1 MKLKYKN
8 IIEKH
13 GLDILSS
20 KGMEIEKKCTQH
32 GSFSVYDH
40 SLYVTSMCIGL
51 AKKLHLKVNEKAL
64 VRGAL
69 LHDYFL
75 YDWHEPKKENRIH
88 GFTHPGKALKN
99 AEKDFK
105 LGRIERDMIRKH
117 MFPLTPKPPR
127 YKESIILCLADK
139 ICATY
144 ETAGGFKKRIVKKIR
159 RVDRNV

>member
-144 ETAGGFKKRIVKKIR
+144 ETAGGFKKRIVKKG
-159 RVDRNV
+159 VVF

>member
-1 MKLKYKN
+1 MKIKYKN

-13 GLDILSS
+13 GIDILSS
-20 KGMEIEKKCTQH
+20 KGMQIEKKCTQH
-32 GSFSVYDH
+32 GTFSVYDH
-40 SLYVTSMCIGL
+40 SVYVTSMCIGL
-51 AKKLHLKVNEKAL
+51 SKKLHIKVNEKAL

-88 GFTHPGKALKN
+88 GFTHPGIALRN
-99 AEKDFK
+99 AEKDFD
-105 LGRIERDMIRKH
+105 LGKIERDMIKKH

-127 YKESIILCLADK
+127 YRESIILCLADK

-144 ETAGGFKKRIVKKIR
+144 ETAGGFKKRFMRKIR
-159 RVDRNV
+159 RVDKNV

>member
-13 GLDILSS
+13 SLDILSS

-105 LGRIERDMIRKH
+105 LGRIEGDMIRKH